1 MKSLDRGIAGKR
13 RQRGQRGSAGSGMGR
28 GGRQER
34 FASRP
39 ESVENWGPKVKLP
52 MENRKNRLCSLL
64 AFFYHFHLGEKA
76 NSEHSSWKQKQYLE
90 SQRGGVWNAVAY

>member
-1 MKSLDRGIAGKR
+1 LRESD
-13 RQRGQRGSAGSGMGR
+13 GSGGSGAAR
-28 GGRQER
+28 GAEWD
-34 FASRP
+34 
-39 ESVENWGPKVKLP
+39 VEDVKNALRLGQNRWKTWGPKVKLP